1 MDAGGPSTGTR
12 LRSTWMKKY
21 WLAAAGV
28 VAAVAIAAPSAVG
41 ASAQTPTA
49 TRPAAPAKPAAQAKP
64 ATPAKPAAPAPVVAP
79 AKAAVPAPN
88 PVRTVR
94 AGQRVDAGQGYT
106 VWLTRD
112 GKHWSGPD
120 GYENFRSVV
129 DGNIDRSQPGVS
141 HQSEGD
147 ATGVFHSGLFYGT
160 RNVGRVELT
169 DSAGRKT
176 VATLLALPGR
186 PDWGVWYASTGPVDG
201 NGGGSHGVSLY
212 DRGGKLLAELPRFD
226 FPAGRG

>member
-1 MDAGGPSTGTR
+1 
-12 LRSTWMKKY
+12 MKKY

-41 ASAQTPTA
+41 APTESS
-49 TRPAAPAKPAAQAKP
+49 TTSTTSTSSTTSVTSLAAGTAARTEPAKV
-64 ATPAKPAAPAPVVAP
+64 TP
-79 AKAAVPAPN
+79 AKAAVPAPK

-94 AGQRVDAGQGYT
+94 PGERVDAGGGFT

-112 GKHWSGPD
+112 GKHWTGPD

-129 DGNIDRSQPGVS
+129 DGNIDRSRPGVS

-147 ATGVFHSGLFYGT
+147 ATGAFHSGLYYGT
-160 RNVGRVELT
+160 RKAGRVELS
-169 DSAGRKT
+169 DAEGHKT
-176 VATLLALPGR
+176 VATLIALPGR
-186 PDWGVWYASTGPVDG
+186 PDWGVWYAHTGPADG
-201 NGGGSHGVSLY
+201 NGGSSLGVTLY
-212 DRGGKLLAELPRFD
+212 DRAGKLLAELPGFD

>member
-1 MDAGGPSTGTR
+1 
-12 LRSTWMKKY
+12 MKKY

-41 ASAQTPTA
+41 APTETSTTSEASTSSAISTA
-49 TRPAAPAKPAAQAKP
+49 TRPEVRTEPAKV
-64 ATPAKPAAPAPVVAP
+64 TP

-88 PVRTVR
+88 PVVTVR
-94 AGQRVDAGQGYT
+94 PGQRVDAGGGFT

-112 GKHWSGPD
+112 GKHWTGPD

-147 ATGVFHSGLFYGT
+147 ATGAFHSGLYYGT
-160 RNVGRVELT
+160 RKAGRVELS
-169 DSAGRKT
+169 DAEGHKT
-176 VATLLALPGR
+176 VATLIALPGR
-186 PDWGVWYASTGPVDG
+186 PDWGVWYAHTGPDG
-201 NGGGSHGVSLY
+201 NGGSSLGVTLY
-212 DRGGKLLAELPRFD
+212 DREGKLLAELPGFD

>member
-1 MDAGGPSTGTR
+1 
-12 LRSTWMKKY
+12 MKKY
-21 WLAAAGV
+21 WPAAAGV

-41 ASAQTPTA
+41 APTETSTISTISATSATSVATGTA
-49 TRPAAPAKPAAQAKP
+49 ARTEPAEV
-64 ATPAKPAAPAPVVAP
+64 TP

-94 AGQRVDAGQGYT
+94 PGERVDAGRGFT

-112 GKHWSGPD
+112 GKHWTGPD

-129 DGNIDRSQPGVS
+129 DGNIDRSEPGVS

-147 ATGVFHSGLFYGT
+147 GTGVFHSGLYYGT
-160 RNVGRVELT
+160 RKAGRVELSDT
-169 DSAGRKT
+169 EGHKT
-176 VATLLALPGR
+176 VATLIALPGR
-186 PDWGVWYASTGPVDG
+186 PDWGVWYAHTGPADG
-201 NGGGSHGVSLY
+201 NGGSSLGVTLY
-212 DRGGKLLAELPRFD
+212 DRTGRLLAELPGFD

>member
-1 MDAGGPSTGTR
+1 
-12 LRSTWMKKY
+12 MKKY

-41 ASAQTPTA
+41 APTETSTTSTTSTSIA
-49 TRPAAPAKPAAQAKP
+49 TGTAVRAEPAKV
-64 ATPAKPAAPAPVVAP
+64 TP
-79 AKAAVPAPN
+79 AKAAVPAPK

-94 AGQRVDAGQGYT
+94 PGQRVDVGGGFT

-112 GKHWSGPD
+112 GKHWAGPD

-129 DGNIDRSQPGVS
+129 DGNIDRSEPGVS

-147 ATGVFHSGLFYGT
+147 ATGVFHSGLYYGT
-160 RNVGRVELT
+160 RKAGRVELS
-169 DSAGRKT
+169 DDEGHKT
-176 VATLLALPGR
+176 VATLIALPGR
-186 PDWGVWYASTGPVDG
+186 PDWGVWYAHTVPTDG
-201 NGGGSHGVSLY
+201 NGGSSLGVTLY
-212 DRGGKLLAELPRFD
+212 DRAGKLLVELPGFD